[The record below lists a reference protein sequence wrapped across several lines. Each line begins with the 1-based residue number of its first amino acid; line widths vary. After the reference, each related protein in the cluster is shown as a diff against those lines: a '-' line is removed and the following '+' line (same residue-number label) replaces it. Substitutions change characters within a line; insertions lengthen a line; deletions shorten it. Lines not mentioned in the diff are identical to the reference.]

1 MKSNFFVLSIVLMSS
16 FHCFGYDQT
25 VDTEISG
32 IRITYHDFY
41 AGDFKYSQGEIREN
55 IWHFSNGMTKTPGC
69 PIQTA
74 AYESFGSESTESG
87 VIRASVHLKRYSWYG
102 STFAYDNL
110 PLISLVISYKD
121 EAGLEIRKPYL
132 VPIHSMQRFY
142 QFEDEIRAIN
152 SDWTINVPDVHFKGE
167 ITNLQF
173 QVCSLTGGSI
183 VEMEKVIMRLSD
195 G

>member
-1 MKSNFFVLSIVLMSS
+1 MKPNIFVLSIALTSS

-32 IRITYHDFY
+32 IRITYNDFH
-41 AGDFKYSQGEIREN
+41 AGDFKYSQGEVREN
-55 IWHFSNGMTKTPGC
+55 IWHFSNGMAKAPGC
-69 PIQTA
+69 PIQTVP
-74 AYESFGSESTESG
+74 YESFGGEFTENG
-87 VIRASVHLKRYSWYG
+87 VIRSSLHLKRYSWYG

-110 PLISLVISYKD
+110 PLISLITSYKD
-121 EAGLEIRKPYL
+121 ETGMEIRKPYL
-132 VPIHSMQRFY
+132 VPIHSLQRFY

-152 SDWTINVPDVHFKGE
+152 SDWTITVPDIQFKGE
-167 ITNLQF
+167 IRDLQF

-183 VEMEKVIMRLSD
+183 VEMEKVVMRLSD